1 MLGLQIHTK
10 DGIVM
15 KDRVWGRERNM
26 DDIQDGLQ
34 YFLSL
39 IKNDDLAFEEYFY
52 PLSSSCGSK
61 VAQFYFIVQSRF
73 LGLVLT
79 LNH

>member
-1 MLGLQIHTK
+1 
-10 DGIVM
+10 
-15 KDRVWGRERNM
+15 M